1 MIIPNMLINIIIP
14 YFLVLGLRQNDIEDA
29 CQEVRNRDEYLCE
42 LIQSPKPYNRDKVFS
57 GIKAYIRSFNQLST
71 CLASSTN
78 LTLEVC
84 QDVFHEQGANFMHI
98 RFDRDDLINGFQL
111 DEEGMDKYE
120 MLRGQTLDAWL
131 KCEKFIYK
139 HSSFEIF

>member
-1 MIIPNMLINIIIP
+1 MLINIFIP
-14 YFLVLGLRQNDIEDA
+14 YFLVLGVRQNDVEDA
-29 CQEVRNRDEYLCE
+29 CQEVRNRDKYLCE

-71 CLASSTN
+71 YLASCTN